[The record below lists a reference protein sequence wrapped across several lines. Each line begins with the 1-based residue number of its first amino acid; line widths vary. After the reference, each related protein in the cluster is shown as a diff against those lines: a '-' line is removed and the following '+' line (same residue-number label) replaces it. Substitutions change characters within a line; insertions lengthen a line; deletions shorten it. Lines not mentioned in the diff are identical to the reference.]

1 MTVWRVTLAT
11 QAWRIEGRS
20 TEYFARFSISI
31 TTNEIRTKVFI
42 YVLEILSKYET
53 EGYLIFGDHIT
64 RPLLA
69 MDSDEFDDDIADED
83 MLAAFDQL
91 SSSNGGQIA
100 SKSSSNAVNTNNT
113 HGLSDERSVAQE
125 LLDLPSDAFSSPE
138 PPRKN
143 VLPPARP
150 AVTARTGFSRTNSG
164 TYRQTTLWG
173 GHAATDDALRAS
185 QPTTTRVYRADQPPE
200 QPSPHQLDREAMK
213 TWVYPTN
220 LGPTRDYQ
228 YSIVRNSLFNNTLV
242 ALPTGLGKT
251 FIAATVMLNFY
262 RWTKVAKIVFVA
274 PTKPLVAQQIDAC
287 YNIAG
292 IPRSE
297 TTLLTGD
304 IPPALRSD
312 EWEKRRVFFM
322 TPQTLL
328 NDLSHGYADPKS
340 IGLLV
345 IDEAHRAVGEY
356 AYAKATKLIRRFSN
370 SFRVLA
376 LTATPGSKVETVQEV
391 IDNLGIS
398 HCEIR
403 TEDSLD
409 IRQYVHQRNIDQ
421 IVLDPSDEIN
431 LIGELFT
438 EALKPLTEKLS
449 AQNIWYGRNPMAL
462 TTYGLI
468 QAQKEWFAA
477 RGHRTNQ
484 GVQFMMR
491 AIFSVLTSLAHS
503 IKLLQ
508 YHGIRPF
515 YDNMVDFRS
524 EQEGKGEKRSKYRR
538 QILDSTSFQEMMDKV
553 SGWLKTDGFVGHPKL
568 TALADCVLN
577 HFMDNGEATR
587 VIVFS
592 EYRDSAEEIVR
603 MFNTHRP
610 LIKAT
615 VFVGQADGKRGEGMK
630 QKQQIETI
638 EKFKTGTYNVLV
650 ATSIGEEGLDI
661 GQVDLIVCYDSSAS
675 PIRMLQRM
683 GRTGR
688 KRAGNIALLL
698 MRGKEEEQFAKS
710 KDNYEKMQ
718 QLICEGSRFNFR
730 FDLSTRIVPRDIRP
744 EVDVR
749 HVEIPVENTQ
759 NTSLPEPKKRQ
770 VPKGKKKPP
779 KKFHMPDGV
788 QTGFQKVSD
797 FMQVTP
803 KTRQPLSRS
812 SSKPERNPEL
822 DDVAAVPELERVVLG
837 SDELYELDRIYQNL
851 PFNRS
856 VVEETDLLSM
866 TAYPTLQRQL
876 RPTALVAHGTH
887 TKRYIK
893 VLRKMDADPDSLVR
907 SCRDEDTSDYLEI
920 PVKAFVY
927 SDNGE
932 TDASDD
938 QNTLEGKKR
947 PAIEVD
953 SDDSAPRSEVQQ
965 KRRKISAPKI
975 SAPKTQPK
983 TQPKAQPSTK
993 KTLPKKISR
1002 PATLPELDL
1011 EDEELFGSDLDID
1024 IEEEEPGL
1032 PPRLSEAKRRKKLNA
1047 KSKGKYSRKAAIG
1060 SDEIGDDCERD
1071 SDLLDESDSDDGADL
1086 LDFVVGDD
1094 QAISSVLDSE
1104 ATSPIRPKER
1114 TPRAEASKPY
1124 FVPTQFTATQESE
1137 DVPDFDLLV
1146 GPSKSRL
1153 NEVSAPARRA
1163 RRGRPALLDS
1173 DDSDY

>member
-1 MTVWRVTLAT
+1 MR
-11 QAWRIEGRS
+11 G
-20 TEYFARFSISI
+20 
-31 TTNEIRTKVFI
+31 TKWHLV
-42 YVLEILSKYET
+42 
-53 EGYLIFGDHIT
+53 
-64 RPLLA
+64 A

-83 MLAAFDQL
+83 ILAAFDQV
-91 SSSNGGQIA
+91 SSSNGGQLG
-100 SKSSSNAVNTNNT
+100 STSSSNGANNNA
-113 HGLSDERSVAQE
+113 HGLNKQQWATQE
-125 LLDLPSDAFSSPE
+125 LDDLPSDAFSSPE
-138 PPRKN
+138 PVREN
-143 VLPPARP
+143 VRGPARP
-150 AVTARTGFSRTNSG
+150 VVATRTGFGRTNSG
-164 TYRQTTLWG
+164 TLRQTTLWG
-173 GHAATDDALRAS
+173 GQATTEDAPHPS
-185 QPTTTRVYRADQPPE
+185 QSTTARVYRADLPPE
-200 QPSPHQLDREAMK
+200 QPSPHQLDKEAMK

-228 YSIVRNSLFNNTLV
+228 FSIVKNSLFNNTLV

-262 RWTKVAKIVFVA
+262 RWTKSAKIVFVA
-274 PTKPLVAQQIDAC
+274 PTKPLVTQQIDAC

-304 IPPALRSD
+304 IAPALRSD

-340 IGLLV
+340 IGLMV

-370 SFRVLA
+370 NFRVLA

-403 TEDSLD
+403 TEESLD

-449 AQNIWYGRNPMAL
+449 SQNIWYGRNPMAL

-468 QAQKEWFAA
+468 QAQKEWFAT
-477 RGHRTNQ
+477 RGNRANQ

-508 YHGIRPF
+508 FHGIKPF

-524 EQEGKGEKRSKYRR
+524 EQEGKGEKGSKYRR
-538 QILDSTSFQEMMDKV
+538 QIIDSTSFQEMMDKIA
-553 SGWLKTDGFVGHPKL
+553 GWIKLDGFVGHPKL
-568 TALADCVLN
+568 AALADCVLN
-577 HFMDNGEATR
+577 HFMDNGEETR

-603 MFNTHRP
+603 MFNAHRP

-638 EKFKTGTYNVLV
+638 ERFKTGAYNVLV

-688 KRAGNIALLL
+688 KRTGNIALLL

-718 QLICEGSRFNFR
+718 RLICEGSRFNFR

-744 EVDVR
+744 EVDLR
-749 HVEIPVENTQ
+749 HVEIPIENTQ

-770 VPKGKKKPP
+770 VPRGKKKPP

-797 FMQVTP
+797 FMKLTTNKSEPAP
-803 KTRQPLSRS
+803 KSK
-812 SSKPERNPEL
+812 SKPKRNPEL
-822 DDVAAVPELERVVLG
+822 DDVTAIPELERVVLG
-837 SDELYELDRIYQNL
+837 PDELHELNRTYRDL

-856 VVEETDLLSM
+856 VVEETDMPSM
-866 TAYPTLQRQL
+866 TAHPTLQRQL

-887 TKRYIK
+887 TKRCVK
-893 VLRKMDADPDSLVR
+893 LLRKMEADSDSLVR
-907 SCRDEDTSDYLEI
+907 PCRDVDTSDYLEI
-920 PVKAFVY
+920 PVKPFVY

-932 TDASDD
+932 TDASDNQTAAD
-938 QNTLEGKKR
+938 GKKR
-947 PAIEVD
+947 PVIEVE
-953 SDDSAPRSEVQQ
+953 SDDGASVFEAQPQ
-965 KRRKISAPKI
+965 KRRKVSTK
-975 SAPKTQPK
+975 
-983 TQPKAQPSTK
+983 KAQP
-993 KTLPKKISR
+993 KKIPQ
-1002 PATLPELDL
+1002 PAARRVLEP
-1011 EDEELFGSDLDID
+1011 EDEDSFDFDHDID

-1032 PPRLSEAKRRKKLNA
+1032 PPRLSEAKRQKRLNA
-1047 KSKGKYSRKAAIG
+1047 KSKGKQARKAAIG

-1086 LDFVVGDD
+1086 VDFVVGDD
-1094 QAISSVLDSE
+1094 QATSSMLDSE
-1104 ATSPIRPKER
+1104 ATSPIRPNER
-1114 TPRAEASKPY
+1114 TPRAGASKPY
-1124 FVPTQFTATQESE
+1124 FIPTQFTATQESE
-1137 DVPDFDLLV
+1137 EIPEFDTLA
-1146 GPSKSRL
+1146 GPSKMETRA
-1153 NEVSAPARRA
+1153 NEASEEAAPAKRR
-1163 RRGRPALLDS
+1163 RRGRPAFLDS
-1173 DDSDY
+1173 DDSDV

>member
-1 MTVWRVTLAT
+1 
-11 QAWRIEGRS
+11 
-20 TEYFARFSISI
+20 
-31 TTNEIRTKVFI
+31 
-42 YVLEILSKYET
+42 
-53 EGYLIFGDHIT
+53 
-64 RPLLA
+64 

-83 MLAAFDQL
+83 ILAAFDQV
-91 SSSNGGQIA
+91 SSSNGGQLA
-100 SKSSSNAVNTNNT
+100 STSSSNGAKSNVRD
-113 HGLSDERSVAQE
+113 LSNQQRAAQE
-125 LLDLPSDAFSSPE
+125 LNDLPSDAFSSPE
-138 PPRKN
+138 PVRGN
-143 VLPPARP
+143 VRAPARP
-150 AVTARTGFSRTNSG
+150 LVTARTGFSRTNSG
-164 TYRQTTLWG
+164 TLRQTTLWG
-173 GHAATDDALRAS
+173 GQAATEDAPRPS
-185 QPTTTRVYRADQPPE
+185 QPTTTRVYRADLPPE
-200 QPSPHQLDREAMK
+200 PPSPHELDREAMK

-262 RWTKVAKIVFVA
+262 RWTKTAKIVFVA
-274 PTKPLVAQQIDAC
+274 PTKPLVTQQIDAC

-304 IPPALRSD
+304 IAPALRSD

-340 IGLLV
+340 IGLMV

-403 TEDSLD
+403 TEESLD

-421 IVLDPSDEIN
+421 IVLDPSDEMN

-449 AQNIWYGRNPMAL
+449 SQNIWYGRNPMAL

-468 QAQKEWFAA
+468 QAQKEWFAT
-477 RGHRTNQ
+477 RGNRANQ

-508 YHGIRPF
+508 FHGIKPF

-524 EQEGKGEKRSKYRR
+524 EQEGKGEKGSKYRR
-538 QILDSTSFQEMMDKV
+538 QIIDSTSFQEMMDKIA
-553 SGWLKTDGFVGHPKL
+553 GWLKLDGFVGHPKL

-577 HFMDNGEATR
+577 HFMDNGEGTR

-630 QKQQIETI
+630 QKQQIDTI
-638 EKFKTGTYNVLV
+638 ERFKTGAYNVLV

-744 EVDVR
+744 EVDMR

-759 NTSLPEPKKRQ
+759 DTSLPEPKKRQ
-770 VPKGKKKPP
+770 VPRGKKKPP

-797 FMQVTP
+797 FMKLTTNP
-803 KTRQPLSRS
+803 GQPGSKP
-812 SSKPERNPEL
+812 SSKPKRNSEL
-822 DDVAAVPELERVVLG
+822 DDVTAIPELERVVLG
-837 SDELYELDRIYQNL
+837 PDELYELDRTYRNL
-851 PFNRS
+851 PFNCS
-856 VVEETDLLSM
+856 VVEETDMPNM
-866 TAYPTLQRQL
+866 TAHPALQRQL
-876 RPTALVAHGTH
+876 RPTAQVAHGTQ
-887 TKRYIK
+887 TKRLVK
-893 VLRKMDADPDSLVR
+893 LLQKLEDDSDSLVR
-907 SCRDEDTSDYLEI
+907 PCRDVDASDYLEI
-920 PVKAFVY
+920 PVKPFVY

-938 QNTLEGKKR
+938 QAAADGNKR
-947 PAIEVD
+947 QAIEVE
-953 SDDSAPRSEVQQ
+953 SDDDSLVFEVPQQ
-965 KRRKISAPKI
+965 KRRKVSTK
-975 SAPKTQPK
+975 KTQPK
-983 TQPKAQPSTK
+983 RTPQPAARRVLEP
-993 KTLPKKISR
+993 
-1002 PATLPELDL
+1002 
-1011 EDEELFGSDLDID
+1011 EDEDLLGSDLDID

-1032 PPRLSEAKRRKKLNA
+1032 PPRLSEAKRQKRLNA

-1086 LDFVVGDD
+1086 VDFVVGDD
-1094 QAISSVLDSE
+1094 QATSSMLDSE
-1104 ATSPIRPKER
+1104 ATSPIRLNEW
-1114 TPRAEASKPY
+1114 TPQAGVSKPY

-1137 DVPDFDLLV
+1137 GIPELDTLA
-1146 GPSKSRL
+1146 GSSKIERRV
-1153 NEVSAPARRA
+1153 NEASEEAAPAKRKRRT
-1163 RRGRPALLDS
+1163 RPAFLDS
-1173 DDSDY
+1173 DDSDV

>member
-1 MTVWRVTLAT
+1 
-11 QAWRIEGRS
+11 
-20 TEYFARFSISI
+20 
-31 TTNEIRTKVFI
+31 
-42 YVLEILSKYET
+42 
-53 EGYLIFGDHIT
+53 
-64 RPLLA
+64 

-83 MLAAFDQL
+83 ILAALDQV
-91 SSSNGGQIA
+91 SSSNGGHLG
-100 SKSSSNAVNTNNT
+100 STSSSNGAKNNNAR
-113 HGLSDERSVAQE
+113 GFNQRQQAAQE
-125 LLDLPSDAFSSPE
+125 LDDLPSDAFSSPE
-138 PPRKN
+138 PVRENVRPPPRP
-143 VLPPARP
+143 VA
-150 AVTARTGFSRTNSG
+150 AARTGLSRTNSG
-164 TYRQTTLWG
+164 TLRQTTLWG
-173 GHAATDDALRAS
+173 GQAATEDAPRPS
-185 QPTTTRVYRADQPPE
+185 QPTTARVFRADLPPE
-200 QPSPHQLDREAMK
+200 PPSPHQLDREAMK

-228 YSIVRNSLFNNTLV
+228 FSIVKNSLFNNTLV

-262 RWTKVAKIVFVA
+262 RWTKSAKIVFVA
-274 PTKPLVAQQIDAC
+274 PTKPLVTQQIDAC

-340 IGLLV
+340 ISLMV

-421 IVLDPSDEIN
+421 IVLDPSDEMN

-438 EALKPLTEKLS
+438 EALKPLTEKLTS
-449 AQNIWYGRNPMAL
+449 QNIWYGRNPMAL

-468 QAQKEWFAA
+468 QAQKEWFAT
-477 RGHRTNQ
+477 RGNRANQ

-508 YHGIRPF
+508 FHGIKPF

-524 EQEGKGEKRSKYRR
+524 EQEGKGEKGSKYKR
-538 QILDSTSFQEMMDKV
+538 QIIDSSSFQEMMDKIA
-553 SGWLKTDGFVGHPKL
+553 GWLKMDGFVGHPKL

-577 HFMDNGEATR
+577 HFMDKGESTR

-603 MFNTHRP
+603 MFNAHRP

-638 EKFKTGTYNVLV
+638 ERFKTGAYNVLV

-718 QLICEGSRFNFR
+718 RLICEGSRFNFR

-744 EVDVR
+744 EIDMR
-749 HVEIPVENTQ
+749 HVEIPIENTQ
-759 NTSLPEPKKRQ
+759 NASLPEPKKRQ
-770 VPKGKKKPP
+770 VPRGKKKPP

-797 FMQVTP
+797 FMKPSAGT
-803 KTRQPLSRS
+803 SRAASNS
-812 SSKPERNPEL
+812 SSKPMRNPEL
-822 DDVAAVPELERVVLG
+822 DDIVAIPELERVVLG
-837 SDELYELDRIYQNL
+837 PDELHELDRIYRNL
-851 PFNRS
+851 PFNRN
-856 VVEETDLLSM
+856 VVEDTNLPDTMAHS
-866 TAYPTLQRQL
+866 TLQRQL
-876 RPTALVAHGTH
+876 RPTALFGHGPY
-887 TKRYIK
+887 TKRYVK
-893 VLRKMDADPDSLVR
+893 LLRRMEADPDSFVR
-907 SCRDEDTSDYLEI
+907 PCRDVDTSDFLEI
-920 PVKAFVY
+920 PVRPFVD

-932 TDASDD
+932 TDASDG
-938 QNTLEGKKR
+938 QSEAEGKKR
-947 PAIEVD
+947 TFVDLD
-953 SDDSAPRSEVQQ
+953 SDEDATVVEAQQ
-965 KRRKISAPKI
+965 PKKRKIVTKETQPK
-975 SAPKTQPK
+975 KTQPK
-983 TQPKAQPSTK
+983 KTQPKKTQPK
-993 KTLPKKISR
+993 KTQPRKSQPTKTQPKKMLKS
-1002 PATLPELDL
+1002 AVLDSEDEDLFDSELDM
-1011 EDEELFGSDLDID
+1011 DAP
-1024 IEEEEPGL
+1024 EEEPGL
-1032 PPRLSEAKRRKKLNA
+1032 PPRLSKAKRQKKLNA

-1060 SDEIGDDCERD
+1060 SDEMGDDCERD

-1086 LDFVVGDD
+1086 ADFVVGDD
-1094 QAISSVLDSE
+1094 QATSSLLDSE
-1104 ATSPIRPKER
+1104 ATSPVRQNDR

-1137 DVPDFDLLV
+1137 DVPELDTLT
-1146 GPSKSRL
+1146 GKSAFERWA
-1153 NEVSAPARRA
+1153 NGGSEEAAPATRR
-1163 RRGRPALLDS
+1163 RRGRATFLDS
-1173 DDSDY
+1173 DDSDV